1 MPIYLPPCIRP
12 LQILFLLPR
21 FLRVLCFL
29 RASALKSFLRSFG
42 CGLPC
47 GAANPGCRRLSAGAW
62 RVRELCAPVVNPR
75 WAATLLVLSLVS
87 SLAAAPGAAVTV
99 RNPIDLARPAETIV
113 LSVAELHTMLT
124 FKDAREIHVRAEGSD
139 NDLLIQAVDTND
151 DGKYEEFLF
160 QADFAPRQTRVFL
173 LTIGDRQLAR
183 VEDYK
188 TYGRFVRERRDDFAW
203 ENDRIAHR
211 MYGKELETWPQEPLT
226 SSSVDVW
233 IKRVPKLVINDW
245 YMMDDYHKDHG
256 QGGDFYAAGKT
267 RGDGG
272 TGIWVDGKL
281 IPSANFRDTRVYAV
295 GPIRLLFELT
305 YEAWTAGGARVSE
318 KKLISLDAGHNLDRY
333 ETRYTI
339 DGNTANLMNAVGI
352 RKLKGTAIQSD
363 KQHGWMRTWEDMKEG
378 PSQLG
383 QAVLADPATIASF
396 TEDDLNYIMLT
407 RIEPGHPCI
416 TYAGFASTLGA
427 DFHSRAEW
435 DRYVTDSAARWQ
447 VPVEIKLEK
456 R

>member
-1 MPIYLPPCIRP
+1 MRTYL
-12 LQILFLLPR
+12 
-21 FLRVLCFL
+21 
-29 RASALKSFLRSFG
+29 FG
-42 CGLPC
+42 L
-47 GAANPGCRRLSAGAW
+47 
-62 RVRELCAPVVNPR
+62 VV
-75 WAATLLVLSLVS
+75 SLAS

-113 LSVAELHTMLT
+113 LPVAELHNLLT

-139 NDLLIQAVDTND
+139 RDLVIQAVDTD
-151 DGKYEEFLF
+151 GDGKFEEFLF
-160 QADFAPRQTRVFL
+160 QADFAPRQTRVVL
-173 LTIGDRQLAR
+173 LTAGDRQIAR
-183 VEDYK
+183 IEDYK
-188 TYGRFVRERRDDFAW
+188 TYGRFVRERLDDFAW

-211 MYGKELETWPQEPLT
+211 MYGKALETWPQEPLT

-281 IPSANFRDTRVYAV
+281 IASANFRDTRVYAV
-295 GPIRLLFELT
+295 GPIRVLFELT
-305 YEAWTAGGARVSE
+305 YEAWTAGRARVSE
-318 KKLISLDAGHNLDRY
+318 KKVISLDAGHNLDRY

-339 DGNTANLMNAVGI
+339 DGDAANLMNAAGI
-352 RKLKGTAIQSD
+352 RKLKGTAIERD
-363 KQHGWMRTWEDMKEG
+363 KEHGWMRTWEDMKEG

-407 RIEPGHPCI
+407 RIEPGRPCV

-435 DRYVTDSAARWQ
+435 DRYVADSAACLRT
-447 VPVEIKLEK
+447 PVEIKLEK
-456 R
+456 RQP

>member
-1 MPIYLPPCIRP
+1 MRTYL
-12 LQILFLLPR
+12 
-21 FLRVLCFL
+21 
-29 RASALKSFLRSFG
+29 FG
-42 CGLPC
+42 
-47 GAANPGCRRLSAGAW
+47 
-62 RVRELCAPVVNPR
+62 
-75 WAATLLVLSLVS
+75 LVLSLAS

-113 LSVAELHTMLT
+113 LPVAELHTLLT

-139 NDLLIQAVDTND
+139 KDLLIQAVDTND

-173 LTIGDRQLAR
+173 LTAGERQIAR

-211 MYGKELETWPQEPLT
+211 MYGKELETWPPEPLT

-233 IKRVPKLVINDW
+233 IKRVPRLVINDW

-272 TGIWVDGKL
+272 TGIWADGKL
-281 IPSANFRDTRVYAV
+281 YPSANFRDTRVYAV
-295 GPIRLLFELT
+295 GPIRVLFELT
-305 YEAWTAGGARVSE
+305 YEVWIAGGARVFE
-318 KKLISLDAGHNLDRY
+318 KKRISLDAGHNLDRF
-333 ETRYTI
+333 ETSYTI
-339 DGNTANLMNAVGI
+339 DGNAANLMHAAGI
-352 RKLKGTAIQSD
+352 RKLKGTAMQSD
-363 KQHGWMRTWEDMKEG
+363 KEHGWMRTWEDMKEG

-407 RIEPGHPCI
+407 RIEPGRPCV

-435 DRYVTDSAARWQ
+435 DRYVTDSAARLR
-447 VPVEIKLEK
+447 VAVEIKLEK